1 MEKADIIAFFDREA
15 SHWDAEM
22 VKDDA
27 IIGKIL
33 DGAGLKAGMDVLDV
47 ACGTG
52 VMIPYYLE
60 RNAGSVTAIDISPEM
75 ARIAAKKFPE
85 VRVICGDAET
95 AVFDREFDCVM
106 VYNAFPHFPDPEAL
120 IRRLSY
126 LLKPG
131 GSLTIAHGMSRS
143 ALDAH
148 HRGRASRVS
157 MGLMHQDELAALF
170 EKSLS
175 VTVKLS
181 DEKMYQV
188 TGIRAA
194 E

>member
-15 SHWDAEM
+15 SHWDAET

-126 LLKPG
+126 LL
-131 GSLTIAHGMSRS
+131 
-143 ALDAH
+143 
-148 HRGRASRVS
+148 
-157 MGLMHQDELAALF
+157 
-170 EKSLS
+170 
-175 VTVKLS
+175 
-181 DEKMYQV
+181 
-188 TGIRAA
+188 
-194 E
+194 